1 MNIPVPVQDLPFRS
15 TSLGRSVRARLQFCK
30 SGNRTYLADQH
41 TPHPFHITRPFSISG
56 DPEGMA
62 TLYLQ
67 SSAGGLYHDDDH
79 HLSVAVE
86 DGALAHVTS
95 QASTIIHNSH
105 QSGSRIDVDLR
116 VGENGWLEFCPEPA
130 ILFPGARLTSTLTA
144 HVHPGS
150 KLLFC
155 DAQLCHDPEGDGATF
170 NELDNKISLKNENGE
185 TFYVDRA
192 VVRGETW
199 FGATDG
205 RQCAGTFVVY
215 DNENAAEISS
225 ALEGCIG
232 GFDASGVYAGQTHL
246 ADRSIVAVR
255 LIATTGAHLTEAIR
269 SLWSAIRVAQTG
281 QVPMPR
287 RK

>member
-1 MNIPVPVQDLPFRS
+1 MNAPVPVQDLPFRS
-15 TSLGRSVRARLQFCK
+15 TRLGRSVRARLQFRK
-30 SGNRTYLADQH
+30 YGNRTYLAGQH
-41 TPHPFHITRPFSISG
+41 TPHPFHITRPFLISG

-79 HLSVAVE
+79 HLCVEVE
-86 DGALAHVTS
+86 DGARAHVTS

-105 QSGSRIDVDLR
+105 QSGSRIDVELR
-116 VGENGWLEFCPEPA
+116 VDENGWLEFCPEPA

-155 DAQLCHDPEGDGATF
+155 DAQLCHDPDGDGATF
-170 NELDNKISLKNENGE
+170 NELDNKISLKNEDGE

-192 VVRGETW
+192 VVRGESW

-205 RQCAGTFVVY
+205 RQCAGTFLVY
-215 DNENAAEISS
+215 DTEHAPLISS
-225 ALEGCIG
+225 ALEDCIA
-232 GFDASGVYAGQTHL
+232 GFDASCVYAGHTHL

-255 LIATTGAHLTEAIR
+255 LIAISGASLTDAMQALWKAIRFALTGAT
-269 SLWSAIRVAQTG
+269 
-281 QVPMPR
+281 PMPR

>member
-15 TSLGRSVRARLQFCK
+15 TSLGRSVRARLQFRK
-30 SGNRTYLADQH
+30 SGNRTYLAGQH
-41 TPHPFHITRPFSISG
+41 TPHPFHITRPFAISG

-79 HLSVAVE
+79 HLCVE
-86 DGALAHVTS
+86 VDDGACAHVTS

-105 QSGSRIDVDLR
+105 QSGSRIDVELK

-155 DAQLCHDPEGDGATF
+155 DAQLCHDPDGDGATF
-170 NELDNKISLKNENGE
+170 NELDNKISLKNQNGE

-192 VVRGETW
+192 VVRGENW

-205 RQCAGTFVVY
+205 RQCAGTVLVY
-215 DNENAAEISS
+215 DTENAALISS
-225 ALEGCIG
+225 ELEGCIA
-232 GFDASGVYAGQTHL
+232 GFDASCVYAGHTHL

-255 LIATTGAHLTEAIR
+255 LIATSGAHLTDAMQA
-269 SLWSAIRVAQTG
+269 LWRAIRVALTG
-281 QVPMPR
+281 KVPMPR

>member
-15 TSLGRSVRARLQFCK
+15 TSLGRSVRARLQFRSFGGK
-30 SGNRTYLADQH
+30 TYLAHQH

-79 HLSVAVE
+79 HLAVEVE
-86 DGALAHVTS
+86 DGAFAHVTS

-105 QSGSRIDVDLR
+105 QSGSKIDVELR
-116 VGENGWLEFCPEPA
+116 VAQNGWLEFCPEPA
-130 ILFPGARLTSTLTA
+130 ILFPGARLASTLTA
-144 HVHPGS
+144 HVHASS

-155 DAQLCHDPEGDGATF
+155 DAQLCHDPNGRGAPF
-170 NELDNKISLKNENGE
+170 SQLDNTIRLKTGEGE

-192 VVRGETW
+192 FVSGENW
-199 FGATDG
+199 LGATDG
-205 RQCAGTFVVY
+205 RQCAGTFLVY
-215 DNENAAEISS
+215 DSDNAGLISS
-225 ALEGCIG
+225 ELEACIAR
-232 GFDASGVYAGQTHL
+232 FHESGIYAGQTHL
-246 ADRSIVAVR
+246 ADRSVVVVR
-255 LIATTGAHLTEAIR
+255 LIATTGAHLTEAMR
-269 SLWSAIRVAQTG
+269 ALWIAIRVALTG
-281 QVPMPR
+281 QFPMPR

>member
-1 MNIPVPVQDLPFRS
+1 MNIPVPVQTLPFRS
-15 TSLGRSVRARLQFCK
+15 TSLGRSVSARLQFRR
-30 SGNRTYLADQH
+30 SGSKTYLAGQH

-79 HLSVAVE
+79 HLSVDVE
-86 DGALAHVTS
+86 DGASAHVTS

-105 QSGSRIDVDLR
+105 QTGSRIDVELR

-155 DAQLCHDPEGDGATF
+155 DSQLCHDPNGDAAPF
-170 NELDNKISLKNENGE
+170 NELDNTISLKTSDGE
-185 TFYVDRA
+185 TFYVERA
-192 VVRGETW
+192 FVSGERW
-199 FGATDG
+199 FDATDG
-205 RQCAGTFVVY
+205 CRCAGTFLVH
-215 DNENAAEISS
+215 DSENAALISS
-225 ALEGCIG
+225 RLEACIAR
-232 GFDASGVYAGQTHL
+232 FDASGIYAGKTLL
-246 ADRSIVAVR
+246 ADRSVVVVR
-255 LIATTGAHLTEAIR
+255 LIATTGAHLTEAMR
-269 SLWSAIRVAQTG
+269 ALWSAIRVALTG